1 MPDIE
6 PTAEL
11 HEGFSPATLTLAKKV
26 LGNPLPRAEQGRRC
40 A

>member
-1 MPDIE
+1 MPDAE

-11 HEGFSPATLTLAKKV
+11 HEGFSSPNAKARSGLDV
-26 LGNPLPRAEQGRRC
+26 VIEGA